1 MVFYAFKIIVTIAII
16 ILVAEISKRSTLF
29 GGLIASL
36 PLISFLSFIWLYV
49 DTKGT
54 DRIAEL
60 SMQIFWL
67 VIPSLLFFVVF
78 AWLIKLQ
85 FSFVISMAAATI
97 IMFIGYSLT
106 LYLLKQ
112 FA

>member
-1 MVFYAFKIIVTIAII
+1 MGFYAFKVIVTVAII
-16 ILVAEISKRSTLF
+16 ILVTEISKRDTIF

-49 DTKGT
+49 DTQDT
-54 DRIAEL
+54 NRIAQL

-67 VIPSLLFFVVF
+67 VIPSLFFFVAF
-78 AWLIKLQ
+78 TWLIKLQ
-85 FSFVISMAAATI
+85 FGFAISMVAATI
-97 IMFIGYSLT
+97 VMLIGYGIT
-106 LYLLKQ
+106 TYLLRQ

>member
-49 DTKGT
+49 DTKDT